1 MLTAAP
7 PTSGQAAG
15 ANAAVLDTC
24 LLLDVDRTQELLSL
38 CAHEGHPLILSG
50 KWVQQQCGLATLQG
64 PISGC
69 AWGLDTSTAPR
80 TSASSREKPA
90 SLRRL
95 QGQLTLHIGSASLSW
110 HEQQVSRTEW
120 RRWREPLGLRHGLRL
135 LDPAQEVALH
145 IGAPLRSPHCEGALW
160 RAWMDWIADIPV
172 SLTHRHTA

>member
-1 MLTAAP
+1 MLTAASP
-7 PTSGQAAG
+7 VLGQAAG

-24 LLLDVDRTQELLSL
+24 LLLDVDRAQELLSL

-50 KWVQQQCGLATLQG
+50 KWVQQQCGLTTLVG

-69 AWGLDTSTAPR
+69 EWG
-80 TSASSREKPA
+80 
-90 SLRRL
+90 
-95 QGQLTLHIGSASLSW
+95 QGQLTLQLGSASLSW
-110 HEQQVSRTEW
+110 HEQQVTRTEW

-135 LDPAQEVALH
+135 LDAVQEVALH

>member
-1 MLTAAP
+1 MLTAAL

-15 ANAAVLDTC
+15 ANAAPLDTC

-69 AWGLDTSTAPR
+69 AWG
-80 TSASSREKPA
+80 
-90 SLRRL
+90 

-135 LDPAQEVALH
+135 LDAAQEVALH